1 MLALPLLLAVVTAKY
16 IQMDFDIYHA
26 NSVQDLAQDPKSRR
40 NDVYFAKRDGSVS
53 MELQNSQTFY
63 MTNLHIGSNGDTQG
77 VLVDT
82 GSSDLWIMASSL
94 TCRAASYS
102 KREMFDTFMRDKQV
116 YSREDISEAL
126 GDDEVLR
133 ASREN
138 DDENQ
143 DDSQDE
149 RATATANDIEGENK
163 FDWSFTTIIIPDNIG
178 GLPSA
183 AASDGSNTCTQYG
196 SFNTEAS
203 DSFKRNESAPSFQI
217 QYADGTDAYGIWG
230 TDTVVI
236 GNTSVESLSFA
247 VANNTSS
254 DVGVLGIGLP
264 GLEVT
269 NSNARS
275 ASRAYQYAN
284 LPIKLREQGSI
295 AKAAYSVYL
304 GKQTA
309 STGTILFGAV
319 DHAKYSGQLTTV
331 PIVNSYARLGYDEP
345 IRLEVAV
352 DSLALT
358 SSSSNVSITSNTYG
372 AVLDTGSTLSYFPQ
386 SLLSKLAGTLGATY
400 SPRQQAYTM
409 PCSAGSSN
417 SLVINFSGLSINVPL
432 SDLVVQ
438 ATRDT
443 CILGVLEQSSSS
455 TYILFG
461 DNVLRNIYAVF
472 DLDDYE
478 ISLAQVN
485 YSGTTD
491 IEEIGSSV
499 PNAVKAAG
507 YSSTQIESNVSEGS
521 ATSTVGLS
529 SGDSSHGTSKNG
541 STKSTAP
548 IMLLFSVFGMAIGI
562 LLL

>member
-1 MLALPLLLAVVTAKY
+1 MLGLPLLLAVVTAKY

-26 NSVQDLAQDPKSRR
+26 NSVHDLAQDPKSRR

-63 MTNLHIGSNGDTQG
+63 MTNLHIGSNGDKQG

-82 GSSDLWIMASSL
+82 GSSDLWVMASSL
-94 TCRAASYS
+94 TCRADSYS
-102 KREMFDTFMRDKQV
+102 KREMFDSFVKDKQV

-126 GDDEVLR
+126 GDDQVPVVV
-133 ASREN
+133 REDN
-138 DDENQ
+138 NENQ
-143 DDSQDE
+143 NDSKAK
-149 RATATANDIEGENK
+149 RATPTSDEDAGENK
-163 FDWSFTTIIIPDNIG
+163 FGWIFSTIIVPDNIG

-183 AASDGSNTCTQYG
+183 VAGGGSNTCTQYG

-275 ASRAYQYAN
+275 AASAYQYAN

-304 GKQTA
+304 GRQTA

-331 PIVNSYARLGYDEP
+331 PILNSYAKMGYENP

-352 DSLALT
+352 DNLAVT

-386 SLLSKLAGTLGATY
+386 SLLDKLAGTLGATY
-400 SPRQQAYTM
+400 SYRQQAYTI
-409 PCSAGSSN
+409 PCSTGSSN
-417 SLVINFSGLSINVPL
+417 SLIVNFSGLRINVPL
-432 SDLVVQ
+432 SDLAVQ
-438 ATRDT
+438 VTRDT
-443 CILGVLEQSSSS
+443 CILGILEQSSQSS
-455 TYILFG
+455 YILFG

-485 YSGTTD
+485 YSGTSD

-499 PNAVKAAG
+499 PSAVKAAG
-507 YSSTQIESNVSEGS
+507 YSSTAIETNVSEGS

-541 STKSTAP
+541 STKPGAP
-548 IMLLFSVFGMAIGI
+548 TMLLFFAFSMATGI